1 MKINSV
7 KENPQNFKG
16 GSIQYIKKGGNYFQV
31 GKNGLLKQVDSKTPV
46 ISSGFYTG
54 RTSHTTVEAYC
65 ATPADYFPKL
75 TAFIKNIANKLHITK
90 EANSSHGVHPSLA
103 KA

>member
-16 GSIQYIKKGGNYFQV
+16 SGIQYIRKGENYFRV
-31 GKNGLLKQVDSKTPV
+31 GKNGVLKQVDPNTPV
-46 ISSGFYTG
+46 LSSGFYSG
-54 RTSHTTVEAYC
+54 RTSHTTVKAYC

-75 TAFIKNIANKLHITK
+75 TALIKNIANKLHITK
-90 EANSSHGVHPSLA
+90 EANRAHGVHPSLA

>member
-16 GSIQYIKKGGNYFQV
+16 GGIQYVKKGGNYFQV
-31 GKNGLLKQVDSKTPV
+31 GKNGLLKQVDPKTTV

-65 ATPADYFPKL
+65 ATPADYFPAL
-75 TAFIKNIANKLHITK
+75 TKFLKNFATKFQHAQKAEKSHKINPSIA
-90 EANSSHGVHPSLA
+90 
-103 KA
+103 